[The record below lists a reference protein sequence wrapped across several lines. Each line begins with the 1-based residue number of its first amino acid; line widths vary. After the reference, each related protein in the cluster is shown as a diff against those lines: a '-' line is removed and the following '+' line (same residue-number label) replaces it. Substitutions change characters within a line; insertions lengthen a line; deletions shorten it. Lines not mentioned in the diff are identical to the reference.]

1 MSRTSLWFV
10 SSTLLIVFHSLSYA
24 ETGVTEKSVKIGQC
38 AALQGPA
45 QGLGVG
51 MNNGM
56 TAFFKQKNAAGGI
69 HGRTLDLKAIDD
81 GYEPEKTGEGTAK
94 LIEEEQVFCL
104 SGFVGTPTGKAAMEI
119 VQESKVPLVGLFTGA
134 MAFRDPVKRY
144 IINFRASYDD
154 ETEVLVERM
163 TKDIGASKISV
174 FYQNDAFGQAGLSG
188 VEKALKK
195 RNLTLASKGVFERNT
210 IEVKAGIAA
219 LMEGKPDAVVMVGP
233 YKPLAVFLKEAKAAG
248 LIARFSTISFVGTEN
263 FIRESGAEGEGVLI
277 SQVVPSPQ
285 DASVPLVK
293 DYQLALKA
301 AFPNESFGYV
311 SLEGY
316 TTAKLLAL
324 GLEKVGT
331 NPTREGLIDAFEA
344 MTAVDMGGLTLNFSK
359 TSHQGSNKVFLTEV
373 NAGQAKPITSLLKI
387 TSK

>member
-1 MSRTSLWFV
+1 MSRTSPWFLSGSLLFV
-10 SSTLLIVFHSLSYA
+10 SHSLLFA
-24 ETGVTEKSVKIGQC
+24 ETGITEKSVKIGQC

-69 HGRTLDLKAIDD
+69 HGRTLELKAMDD

-163 TKDIGASKISV
+163 TKDLSATKISV

-219 LMEGKPDAVVMVGP
+219 LMEGKPEAVVMVGP

-248 LIARFSTISFVGTEN
+248 LNVRFSTISFVGTEN
-263 FIRESGAEGEGVLI
+263 FIRESGSEGEGVLI

-285 DASVPLVK
+285 DASIPLVK
-293 DYQLALKA
+293 DYQQALKA
-301 AFPNESFGYV
+301 AFPNEPFGYV

-324 GLEKVGT
+324 GLEKTGK

-359 TSHQGSNKVFLTEV
+359 TSHQGSDKVFLTEV
-373 NAGQAKPITSLLKI
+373 KDGQAKPIAALVKFTAK
-387 TSK
+387 